1 MDNST
6 LKRSRESSSGRQS
19 PVSSRR
25 CVGSSERST
34 TSEVSYDILKMKK
47 RLTYFQY
54 GLPDMKGNDQRIDDD
69 IEKNESRE
77 VSSGSDRED
86 GNDER
91 KEDEDQEVSKK
102 KDERDEDDSVS
113 DENDEITVPRRFP
126 WLPKESDDEDDE
138 EEEEGKEEE
147 EEEQM
152 KQDEYY
158 NKLVETI
165 DEEELNEDRV
175 KAIWK
180 FVKGGNKRFAH
191 IIGLT
196 LYETKRQS
204 FDHYLCEEM
213 VERAVQFWNE
223 HGDLSRGDDEQSVDD
238 MKEALKKLEEPTEKG
253 EENTPSDVREE
264 FLKSITYSSKK
275 LRFKMLDGLIEADK
289 VKKDID
295 EKKWFLKELSEWKG
309 GYEKVIK
316 QRADRAWEIVRTFG
330 SGVNYSIGA
339 AFYFT
344 ARFEID
350 LKFLEEVLE
359 KAFIQ
364 FGWMTRYM
372 EYNQICMPAK
382 PSPRSFRLHPRDS
395 EMHPTPPTSY
405 RFKMY

>member
-1 MDNST
+1 MEENDE
-6 LKRSRESSSGRQS
+6 RE
-19 PVSSRR
+19 
-25 CVGSSERST
+25 
-34 TSEVSYDILKMKK
+34 DK
-47 RLTYFQY
+47 
-54 GLPDMKGNDQRIDDD
+54 D
-69 IEKNESRE
+69 IEKDESRDE
-77 VSSGSDRED
+77 SSGSDGED
-86 GNDER
+86 GDHER
-91 KEDEDQEVSKK
+91 EEDEDQEVSKN
-102 KDERDEDDSVS
+102 KDEKDEDDSDS
-113 DENDEITVPRRFP
+113 DEKDEITVPRRFP
-126 WLPKESDDEDDE
+126 WLPKESDDDDEDDE

-147 EEEQM
+147 EDQM

-175 KAIWK
+175 KAIWN
-180 FVKGGNKRFAH
+180 FVKRGNMRFAH
-191 IIGLT
+191 IIALT
-196 LYETKRQS
+196 LYETKKQS
-204 FDHYLCEEM
+204 FDHYFCEEM

-238 MKEALKKLEEPTEKG
+238 MKEALKKLEEPSKKG
-253 EENTPSDVREE
+253 EENTPSGVREE

-295 EKKWFLKELSEWKG
+295 EKKWFLKELSEWEG

-344 ARFEID
+344 ARIEID

-364 FGWMTRYM
+364 FGWW
-372 EYNQICMPAK
+372 I
-382 PSPRSFRLHPRDS
+382 
-395 EMHPTPPTSY
+395 
-405 RFKMY
+405 